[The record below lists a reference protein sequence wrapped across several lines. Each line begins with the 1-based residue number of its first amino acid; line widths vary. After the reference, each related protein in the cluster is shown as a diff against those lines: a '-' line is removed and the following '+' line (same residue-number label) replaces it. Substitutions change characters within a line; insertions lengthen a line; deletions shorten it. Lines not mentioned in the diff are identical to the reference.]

1 MRFRWKLMILLL
13 LIAIVPMTAMRF
25 FGMRGVRML
34 GDELVARSR
43 QNLNDTTK
51 NRLKFVVDSYSQ
63 MLSQKRETLE
73 IALVYQT
80 AEIERLL
87 TQNMTEPAPAYFA
100 EDFDTGRDLPPDLD
114 TASDYFRVISENEM
128 ELFKIAYSAQVFN
141 FAPGVQAS
149 AVKDDIN
156 RLSHL
161 TPVYLGLSQ
170 YLKDLVIWQY
180 TVLENGLYTA
190 YPGHGGFPENY
201 DPRKQIWYSAA
212 FDSDSD
218 WTDQFVDALTGRRVI
233 SVSRPIL
240 GPTGQVKGVTAL
252 IIPIRNL
259 LGRRLLLQHI
269 PNQTRAFVAYLT
281 TQPGTDDMGI
291 RVIARETTAD
301 ITQRSWHTPF
311 KADWLAADDDI
322 QYQAM
327 LADFENGSGN
337 IRRINYKGCDC
348 LWVYGPIHQKSFLM
362 LITPYTEI
370 IEPALQAEE
379 YIQSQIQKLLAAT
392 NYAIG
397 GIFLVI
403 IVLALAFSRSVTRP
417 LQILAEGARRLAG
430 GQLETKVKI
439 RSRDEFGDMAQ
450 VFNSVGPRLEE
461 NYQLRKSLDLAMEVQ
476 QNLLPKFD
484 PQIDGLEIAGK
495 SDYCEETGGDYYDY
509 LEIGQDKIRVVVG
522 DVSGHGISSAL
533 LMTTARALLRQRTSQ
548 PGSIRE
554 IVADVNRQLTE
565 DIQDSGQFMT
575 LFYGE
580 INLPEKKLHW
590 VRAGHDAALFYDIQ
604 SDSFEELVGGGLPL
618 GVAENTAYDQ
628 LQRKIRPGQILV
640 IGTDGIWETHNP
652 QGEMF
657 GKNNL
662 KNIIR
667 THANRSPRDIIDA
680 VTAALDD
687 FRYPVKT
694 RADDITLV
702 VIKIKALAD

>member
-1 MRFRWKLMILLL
+1 MILLL
-13 LIAIVPMTAMRF
+13 LIALVPMTAMRF

-43 QNLNDTTK
+43 QNLNVTTK

-73 IALVYQT
+73 IALVYQA

-87 TQNMTEPAPAYFA
+87 AQKMTEPASAYFA
-100 EDFDTGRDLPPDLD
+100 EDIDTDRDLPPDLD
-114 TASDYFRVISENEM
+114 TASEYYRVISENEM
-128 ELFKIAYSAQVFN
+128 ELFKITYAAQVFN
-141 FAPGVQAS
+141 FAPGVKAS
-149 AVKDDIN
+149 AVKNDIN

-161 TPVYLGLSQ
+161 TPVYQGLSQ

-180 TVLENGLYTA
+180 TALENGLYTA

-212 FDSDSD
+212 SDPDSD

-233 SVSRPIL
+233 SASRPIL

-252 IIPIRNL
+252 IIPIRIL
-259 LGRRLLLQHI
+259 LGRRLLSQHI

-281 TQPGTDDMGI
+281 TQPGTDDMRI

-311 KADWLAADDDI
+311 KADWLVADDDI

-327 LADFENGSGN
+327 LDDFENGIGN

-370 IEPALQAEE
+370 IEPALLAEA
-379 YIQSQIQKLLAAT
+379 YIQSQIQKLVTFT
-392 NYAIG
+392 NYAIV

-403 IVLALAFSRSVTRP
+403 VVLALAFSRSVTRP
-417 LQILAEGARRLAG
+417 LQVLAEGAKRLAG
-430 GQLETKVKI
+430 GQLDTKVMI
-439 RSRDEFGDMAQ
+439 SSRDEFGDMAR
-450 VFNSVGPRLEE
+450 VFNSVGPRMEE

-509 LEIGQDKIRVVVG
+509 LEIGQDKVRVVVG

-565 DIQDSGQFMT
+565 DTEESGQFMT
-575 LFYGE
+575 LFYSE
-580 INLPEKKLHW
+580 INLSEKKLYW
-590 VRAGHDAALFYDIQ
+590 VRAGHDAVFFYDIQ
-604 SDSFEELVGGGLPL
+604 ADSFEELAGRGLPL
-618 GVAENTAYDQ
+618 GVTETAAYEQ
-628 LQRKIRPGQILV
+628 LQRTIQPGQIIV
-640 IGTDGIWETHNP
+640 IGTDGIWETLNP

-662 KNIIR
+662 KKIIR
-667 THANRSPRDIIDA
+667 THANRSPRAIIDA

-702 VIKIKALAD
+702 VIKIKALAE